1 IIKSVRKRLLVI
13 LREDSST
20 AFLRIVLS
28 LFLFKGNVCLG
39 FGSFLSTLSGLNSQM
54 PLLSYVDSMF

>member
-1 IIKSVRKRLLVI
+1 MIESVRKRLLAI

-28 LFLFKGNVCLG
+28 LFLFEGDVCLG
-39 FGSFLSTLSGLNSQM
+39 FGSFLSTLSGSNGQM
-54 PLLSYVDSMF
+54 PLLSYADSMF